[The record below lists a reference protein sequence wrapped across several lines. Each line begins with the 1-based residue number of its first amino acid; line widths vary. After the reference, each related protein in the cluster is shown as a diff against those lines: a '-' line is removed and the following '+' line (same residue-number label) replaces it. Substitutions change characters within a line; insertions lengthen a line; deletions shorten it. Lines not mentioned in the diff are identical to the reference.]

1 MFVVYSFYQFHGR
14 ILLLFD
20 SNKVKRN
27 TMSETA
33 PQTQNEIKKI
43 ANVMELLASRI
54 CHDIISPVG
63 AINNGIELM
72 QEMGA
77 DGLDDGLELIAYS
90 AEQSAAK
97 LAAFRLAYGAG
108 GNDPHIKP
116 EDVQKI
122 FGALIKGEG
131 KHSQTW
137 DPYGNLGP
145 ETLPPGYCKILMG
158 AMMLA
163 MEVLPKGGYI
173 SVRPAMGDAAG
184 HSIIIAEGEGA
195 VIRDQ
200 VEDALKQTID
210 TEDLDPRLVHPY
222 AISILAQSYGF
233 DISIKSQAE
242 GRIEF
247 LIKCPEAIEKTEE
260 EPLADAANG

>member
-1 MFVVYSFYQFHGR
+1 MSDQ
-14 ILLLFD
+14 
-20 SNKVKRN
+20 NK
-27 TMSETA
+27 TA
-33 PQTQNEIKKI
+33 
-43 ANVMELLASRI
+43 AVLELLASRI

-77 DGLDDGLELIAYS
+77 EAMDDGLELVAYS
-90 AEQSAAK
+90 ASQSAAK

-108 GNDPHIKP
+108 GKDPNIKP
-116 EDVQKI
+116 EDVQKN
-122 FGALIKGEG
+122 FGELIRAEG
-131 KHSQTW
+131 KISQTW

-145 ETLPPGYCKILMG
+145 NEGSKSLPPGYCKMLMC

-163 MEVLPKGGYI
+163 MECLPKGGYI
-173 SVRPAMGDAAG
+173 SVRPGMGDDAG

-195 VIRDQ
+195 TVRDQ
-200 VEDALKQTID
+200 VEDALEQKLD
-210 TEDLDPRLVHPY
+210 PEDLDPRLVHPY
-222 AISILAQSYGF
+222 AIGVLASSYDF

-247 LIKCPEAIEKTEE
+247 LMKCPEAVEVADEDDAEE
-260 EPLADAANG
+260 SISSSH